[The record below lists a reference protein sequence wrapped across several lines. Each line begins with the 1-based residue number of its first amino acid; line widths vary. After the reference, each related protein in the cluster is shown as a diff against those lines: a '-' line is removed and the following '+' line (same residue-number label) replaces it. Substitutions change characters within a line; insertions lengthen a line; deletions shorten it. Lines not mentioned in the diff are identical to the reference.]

1 MKRKGFV
8 KATMLFFCLLSLF
21 IIFSVSAMAETEP
34 PEIKNTNAV
43 YLYDCERDVVMVEQ
57 NANKVIYPAS
67 TVKIMTGLIA
77 IENLS
82 DRLDEKITVDEEMLG
97 GVRGNNISL
106 DAGEIISIRDL
117 LFATLCGGA
126 NDAASVL
133 AHTVAGSIDG
143 FLTMMNSRCKKLG
156 AEHTYYENVTG
167 MHSQNMVT
175 TAYDTFL
182 IAKEAAKNPLF
193 LEITSESKYQIEKTN
208 KNDIRVIY
216 NRNYMI
222 SRYSETKY
230 YNKHASGIN
239 SGSTKEGGYCL
250 ATYAE
255 NEGRSY
261 ICVVMGAEEV
271 DNTIYSY
278 QTANELINW
287 AFDSFGYIEVLDTD
301 RLVCEI
307 GVELSESVDYVT
319 LCPES
324 SLTVFLPIDT
334 DIEKEIVYE
343 HKITSETLTAPV
355 KKGQV
360 AGFMTIKRGDEV
372 LGTVNLV
379 TMNDV
384 KRSEFL
390 YVMQRMKEFT
400 GSRVFIA
407 SAICLVVLIV
417 AYVFISA
424 SGRPPSRKRRRHRR
438 R

>member
-1 MKRKGFV
+1 MKRWGLT
-8 KATMLFFCLLSLF
+8 KAVMIFFCLLSLF
-21 IIFSVSAMAETEP
+21 IIFSFAAAAKSEP
-34 PEIKNTNAV
+34 PEIKHANAV

-57 NANKVIYPAS
+57 NSNKIIYPAS
-67 TVKIMTGLIA
+67 TVKIMTGLIS

-82 DRLDEKITVDEEMLG
+82 GRLDEKITVSEEMLK

-106 DAGEIISIRDL
+106 DPGEVISIRDL
-117 LFATLCGGA
+117 LYAALCGGA
-126 NDAASVL
+126 NDASSVL
-133 AHTVAGSIDG
+133 AHVVSGSIDG

-182 IAKEAAKNPLF
+182 IAREAAKNPLF

-208 KNDIRVIY
+208 KNDVRVIY

-230 YNKHASGIN
+230 YNKHARGIN
-239 SGSTKEGGYCL
+239 SGSTTEGGYCL

-255 NEGRSY
+255 NNGRSY
-261 ICVVMGAEEV
+261 ICIVMGGEEV
-271 DNTIYSY
+271 DKTIYSY
-278 QTANELINW
+278 ENANNLINW
-287 AFDSFGYIEVLDTD
+287 AFNSFGYITVLNTD

-319 LCPES
+319 LCPEGP
-324 SLTVFLPIDT
+324 LTVFLPIDT
-334 DIEKEIVYE
+334 DIKNEIVYE

-360 AGFMTIKRGDEV
+360 AGFITVKRGDEV

-390 YVMQRMKEFT
+390 YVMQKMKEFT
-400 GSRVFIA
+400 SSRVFIA
-407 SAICLVVLIV
+407 SAICLVILVV

-424 SGRPPSRKRRRHRR
+424 SQSPRQRRRRRRHRR
-438 R
+438 